1 MPAFAADEL
10 QCGKYFLFLIAFRK
24 MLLDKTSRRI
34 LRELQR
40 DGRITVQELA
50 ERVGLSASP
59 CWRRVKELEK
69 SHVIRR
75 YTVEVDR
82 QRVGLAACMWL
93 HISIARHTEGAVE
106 AFEKA
111 MLARPEVVEL
121 YETTG
126 DADYLVKVLVPD
138 IPAYDSFLR
147 DFVFKLPGLAQVRTH
162 VSLREL
168 KCEMALPL

>member
-1 MPAFAADEL
+1 M
-10 QCGKYFLFLIAFRK
+10 LIDKISRK
-24 MLLDKTSRRI
+24 I

-40 DGRITVQELA
+40 DGRLTVQELA

-59 CWRRVKELEK
+59 CWRRVKEMER
-69 SHVIRR
+69 SQIIRR

-93 HISIARHTEGAVE
+93 HISIARHTDGAVE
-106 AFEKA
+106 SFEDA

-138 IPAYDSFLR
+138 IPAYDVFLR

-168 KCEMALPL
+168 KCELALPL

>member
-1 MPAFAADEL
+1 LPVFAAHAVEF
-10 QCGKYFLFLIAFRK
+10 GKLFLLHTDNEQ
-24 MLLDKTSRRI
+24 MLIDKTSRKI

-40 DGRITVQELA
+40 DGRITVQDLA
-50 ERVGLSASP
+50 ERVGLSSSP

-69 SHVIRR
+69 AQVIRR
-75 YTVEVDR
+75 YTVEIDR
-82 QRVGLAACMWL
+82 QRVGLATCMWL
-93 HISIARHTEGAVE
+93 HISITRHTEGAVE

-168 KCEMALPL
+168 KCETALPL